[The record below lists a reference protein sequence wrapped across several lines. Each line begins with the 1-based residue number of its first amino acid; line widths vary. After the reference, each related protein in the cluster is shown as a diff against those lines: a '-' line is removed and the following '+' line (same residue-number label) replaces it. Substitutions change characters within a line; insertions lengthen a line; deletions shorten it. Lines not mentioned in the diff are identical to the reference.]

1 MAGKNFNKEDGSNA
15 FQIWPILVL
24 AAQNKK
30 TMTYGE
36 LSGPTGI
43 FWQNLRTPLA
53 VIKHYCD
60 ENLDNCHLTVLVV
73 KKGTDEPGDGL
84 DTVDNFDEAKKRVF
98 EMARAPKEGGKDWEI
113 MLENPGLETLQNF
126 AIQLDERNK

>member
-36 LSGPTGI
+36 LAGPTGI
-43 FWQNLRTPLA
+43 FWRNLRTPLA

-73 KKGTDEPGDGL
+73 NQNKDEPGDGL
-84 DTVDNFDEAKKRVF
+84 DTVDDYDKAKERLF

>member
-36 LSGPTGI
+36 LAGPTGI
-43 FWQNLRTPLA
+43 FWRNLRTPLA

-73 KKGTDEPGDGL
+73 NQNKDEPGDGL
-84 DTVDNFDEAKKRVF
+84 DTVDDYDKAKERLF
-98 EMARAPKEGGKDWEI
+98 EMARTPKEGGKDWEI